1 MELIQNGAHTIIPP
15 KTLASV
21 CLRLSFPH
29 AFASRQPDEAGAMV
43 QVCFMEN
50 FAFIRYGVKA
60 MRYCALDL
68 QQ

>member
-1 MELIQNGAHTIIPP
+1 
-15 KTLASV
+15 
-21 CLRLSFPH
+21 
-29 AFASRQPDEAGAMV
+29 MV